1 MYRLLPSLGL
11 VEFFV
16 FMAVVGNRIVT
27 GIGMVAR
34 IIFLYAFSRW
44 NSERR
49 KSAPPLGS
57 NCRKI
62 VFRGLRA
69 YGATLYTFNLPST

>member
-34 IIFLYAFSRW
+34 IIFLYALSRW

-49 KSAPPLGS
+49 KSAPPS
-57 NCRKI
+57 R
-62 VFRGLRA
+62 F
-69 YGATLYTFNLPST
+69 

>member
-1 MYRLLPSLGL
+1 MYRLLPSRGL

-34 IIFLYAFSRW
+34 IIFLYTLSRW

-49 KSAPPLGS
+49 KSAPPS
-57 NCRKI
+57 W
-62 VFRGLRA
+62 F
-69 YGATLYTFNLPST
+69 